1 MKSHHPNSALSTTP
15 KTLDYLVGLLATSVL
30 PTAVR
35 RNSFIVNEIPGKFYI
50 ATDENM
56 LASVLS
62 SLLHTVVTHTENS
75 CIRIAAKEYG
85 NVILVHMKDSRNF
98 NNYPVA
104 NDLQQIQALAKKMG
118 GCVSISSRRD
128 ENTIIAFSFPN
139 IPHAA

>member
-1 MKSHHPNSALSTTP
+1 MKSQPVSIPPTTP
-15 KTLDYLVGLLATSVL
+15 KTLDYLVSLLATSVL

-35 RNSFIVNEIPGKFYI
+35 RKSFIVNEVPGEFYI
-50 ATDENM
+50 SADENM

-85 NVILVHMKDSRNF
+85 NVILIHVKDSSNF
-98 NNYPVA
+98 NNYAVA
-104 NDLQQIQALAKKMG
+104 SDLQQIQALAKKMG
-118 GCVSISSRRD
+118 GCVSITSRRE

-139 IPHAA
+139 MPHAA